1 MKEEDLPSFGDK
13 GGAEGK
19 RNLKTGKG
27 SEKKKKK
34 LTAMAY
40 RRRQGITRASTFK
53 EEIHHEDSL
62 SSSSPSVLPSSH
74 SFSNSSSLAAQ
85 AIRASAAH
93 RESYL
98 GKVGLRN
105 SFY

>member
-34 LTAMAY
+34 TNSNGVQKKARNY
-40 RRRQGITRASTFK
+40 QGFNIQGG
-53 EEIHHEDSL
+53 DS
-62 SSSSPSVLPSSH
+62 P
-74 SFSNSSSLAAQ
+74 
-85 AIRASAAH
+85 
-93 RESYL
+93 
-98 GKVGLRN
+98 
-105 SFY
+105 